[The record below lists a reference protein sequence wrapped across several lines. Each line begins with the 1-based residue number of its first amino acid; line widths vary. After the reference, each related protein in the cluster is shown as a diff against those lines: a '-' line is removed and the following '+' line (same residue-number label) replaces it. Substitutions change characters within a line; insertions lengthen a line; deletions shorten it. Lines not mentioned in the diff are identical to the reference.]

1 VTGPS
6 AARSVSEDGDRTPD
20 GATVGGSP
28 SVTPALPSPAEKQAF
43 ADLRASFER
52 AGNLTAFIHA
62 ALARGDSP
70 GRLYAQVAM
79 EHCGRVAVF
88 HRDEMDR
95 PGRNDSPRAAA
106 ARERLAHEVD
116 RCRDYEATYPDPR
129 ARLELLADPSLSAP
143 AHPLFQMRTANR
155 RVPPEAKTLQGL
167 LPDLAWALAIE
178 DPNLFEFGLHS
189 LSGHLAAAL
198 DHRPKV
204 KGDALIAA
212 WSHVACDLAP
222 SCRTLLLTHACL
234 QLEQTCHF
242 DRADQLLVLFGDA
255 NEVAMVLKLASEVR
269 TAILAKDLS
278 MLNDVARR

>member
-52 AGNLTAFIHA
+52 ARNLTAFIHA

-88 HRDEMDR
+88 HKVNQPLRS
-95 PGRNDSPRAAA
+95 DSARAAA

-116 RCRDYEATYPDPR
+116 RCRDYEVTFPDLR
-129 ARLELLADPSLSAP
+129 TRLTLLADPSLSAP

-204 KGDALIAA
+204 ESDALIAA
-212 WSHVACDLAP
+212 WSNVACDLAP
-222 SCRTLLLTHACL
+222 SCRTLLLTHACR
-234 QLEQTCHF
+234 QLEQACSF
-242 DRADQLLVLFGDA
+242 DRADQMLVLFGDA

-278 MLNDVARR
+278 LLNGPAHR